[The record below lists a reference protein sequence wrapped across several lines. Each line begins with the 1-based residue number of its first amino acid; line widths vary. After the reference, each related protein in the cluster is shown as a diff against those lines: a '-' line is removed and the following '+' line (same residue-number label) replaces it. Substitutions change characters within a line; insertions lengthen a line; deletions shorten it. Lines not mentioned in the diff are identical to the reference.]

1 LRKDF
6 ETVAQGRSPVS
17 ESPHVAC
24 DDVIPASARFSG
36 DPHEWLS
43 FTVST
48 LDELGVAAARSTVA
62 DWQGRRPVDAAW
74 LSWVDDLIRLTAEGR
89 LPPVARRPLPAVG
102 GGRFVD
108 REGQAAKL
116 NDFLDRVEQG
126 RGGVALVVG
135 PAGIGKSRLLVTVLA
150 GRLGSIH
157 VEWVTFDR
165 GEAGYQGWRRLLAPL
180 WVMLRRTELAPA
192 SLLTHAAI
200 LDDILLVGSD
210 NELIGRRFP
219 GEVAAAVAAMVIH
232 AAKHQPL
239 VLVVDDAHRGGA
251 SSDRLL
257 LDVASQV
264 NACGVGLV
272 ATLRPDELEDGS
284 ALKDYSDQ
292 ASGRA
297 AADMVTPIRVPPLDL
312 DATAE
317 LLRERAGVTPPP
329 GVVELVLRRTGGCPQ
344 LINSTQVQ
352 TSATGESAPWAVG
365 KLDAEGLRVLES
377 TVHARSEAA
386 RTVLQAAAL
395 CAVDANI
402 EPNVIAEVTNL
413 DAEFIE
419 RILDEER
426 RYGSV
431 LTPQIPGYRFQHD
444 NWIDAL
450 INTCPPA
457 RRRTLHA
464 RRLGV
469 LLADPVSDPRQLA
482 RHAIGAGAA
491 LVGAKELVTLVR
503 QAADLA
509 LADYAFGSAAE
520 LYEVAARHAEGAER
534 IDVLI
539 MQSDA
544 LRFRGR
550 WDEARDALKQAASL
564 AKALGI
570 PGREAMALVHLERL
584 TWRYGLYEK
593 ELTQQIRDVIGRLP
607 AGESVLRAQAQAV
620 LTARLSIST
629 RRYENEQAD
638 LARTLLRQLPSVTDP
653 VARADMILGIR
664 AGLLDIVPPDDLL
677 DFDRQALDLALNLR
691 SAYHLEEALGARIT
705 DLLRG
710 GRLAE
715 LPSAVRAYRDFAE
728 QSGTTVSLYTRAL
741 LQAMLALA
749 RGDFNAA
756 GERTSEAARL
766 SGSWGE
772 SMAREALM
780 GQMGWLLY
788 ETGQID
794 GLTEALADLAEQS
807 VSAQNDPVWS
817 LAAGILHAEKGE
829 TAQAIRLL
837 REVSAN
843 SDEFSGLPR
852 GPSRIAVLATAAMV
866 IGHPALDTV
875 LAPDEAGRWGERLA
889 DLLVAHQD
897 TFVVAGWPA
906 VLLGSKHRYI
916 GLAYLAAG
924 QPATAAVHLAR
935 AAEENSEFAVL
946 NARTRFDLARALVR
960 QPASHDEGVTEMERI
975 EHRAAELGM
984 AGLAA
989 QAAAERDQ
997 WSRLEP

>member
-1 LRKDF
+1 M
-6 ETVAQGRSPVS
+6 
-17 ESPHVAC
+17 
-24 DDVIPASARFSG
+24 
-36 DPHEWLS
+36 
-43 FTVST
+43 
-48 LDELGVAAARSTVA
+48 
-62 DWQGRRPVDAAW
+62 
-74 LSWVDDLIRLTAEGR
+74 
-89 LPPVARRPLPAVG
+89 
-102 GGRFVD
+102 
-108 REGQAAKL
+108 
-116 NDFLDRVEQG
+116 
-126 RGGVALVVG
+126 LVH
-135 PAGIGKSRLLVTVLA
+135 I
-150 GRLGSIH
+150 
-157 VEWVTFDR
+157 
-165 GEAGYQGWRRLLAPL
+165 
-180 WVMLRRTELAPA
+180 
-192 SLLTHAAI
+192 
-200 LDDILLVGSD
+200 
-210 NELIGRRFP
+210 
-219 GEVAAAVAAMVIH
+219 AAMLVHI
-232 AAKHQPL
+232 AKRQPL
-239 VLVVDDAHRGGA
+239 VLVIDDAHRGGA

-257 LDVASQV
+257 LDVTRLA
-264 NACGVGLV
+264 NAYGVGLV
-272 ATLRPDELEDGS
+272 AALRPEELDEDS
-284 ALKDYSDQ
+284 ALADYCDQ
-292 ASGRA
+292 AAGRA
-297 AADMVTPIRVPPLDL
+297 AADIVTTIRVPPLDL
-312 DATAE
+312 ETTAD
-317 LLRERAGVTPPP
+317 LLRERTGVQPPP
-329 GVVELVLRRTGGCPQ
+329 QVVELVLRQTGGCPQ
-344 LINSTQVQ
+344 LINSTELQVPPN
-352 TSATGESAPWAVG
+352 GEENAAWAVG

-377 TVHARSEAA
+377 TIRARPEAA

-395 CAVDANI
+395 CAVDADI
-402 EPNVIAEVTNL
+402 EPDVIAAVTNL
-413 DAEFIE
+413 DADFVE
-419 RILDEER
+419 RVLDGER
-426 RYGSV
+426 RHGSV

-450 INTCPPA
+450 IDTCPPA

-464 RRLGV
+464 RRLEL

-520 LYEVAARHAEGAER
+520 LYEVAARHAQGAER

-550 WDEARDALKQAASL
+550 WDKARDALKQAASL

-584 TWRYGLYEK
+584 TWRYGLYER

-620 LTARLSIST
+620 LTARLSISP
-629 RRYENEQAD
+629 RQYENEQAD

-677 DFDRQALDLALNLR
+677 DFDRQAFDLALNLR

-728 QSGTTVSLYTRAL
+728 QSGTTVSLYTQAL

-756 GERTSEAARL
+756 GEHTSEAARL

-780 GQMGWLLY
+780 GQIGWLLY
-788 ETGQID
+788 ETGQVD
-794 GLTEALADLAEQS
+794 GLTEALADLVEHN

-866 IGHPALDTV
+866 IGHPALDTM
-875 LAPDEAGRWGERLA
+875 LPPDEASRWGERLA

-897 TFVVAGWPA
+897 TLVVAGWPA

-946 NARTRFDLARALVR
+946 NARTRFDLARALIR
-960 QPASHDEGVTEMERI
+960 QPASHDEGLTEMKRV

-989 QAAAERDQ
+989 QAAAERDH
-997 WSRLEP
+997 WSDLEP